1 MSGMGNNK
9 LIGFAVIGLAILN
22 IALLTFIWFN
32 SGSKKRPRPNKEGM
46 VFLEQ
51 QLNLSSEQQT
61 KLEELRKSHF
71 DKMEGLT
78 QASREARKA
87 LHDLWG
93 KEVTEAEVKSLT
105 MKIGDLQSQIERAT
119 FYHFADMRKLFDEDQ
134 AKQFDELIKDVLKR
148 GERRGPMPGG
158 MPPNQG
164 KPGGPPP
171 RKPGR

>member
-1 MSGMGNNK
+1 MSGMGKNK
-9 LIGFAVIGLAILN
+9 LVGLTVIGLAILN

-32 SGSKKRPRPNKEGM
+32 SGSKKRTRPNREGM

-61 KLEELRKSHF
+61 KLEELRNSHF
-71 DKMEGLT
+71 KKMEGLT
-78 QASREARKA
+78 HASREARKE

-93 KEVTEAEVKSLT
+93 KEVTEAEIKSLT
-105 MKIGDLQSQIERAT
+105 MKIGDFQSQIEKAT
-119 FYHFADMRKLFDEDQ
+119 FYHFADMRKIFTEDQ
-134 AKQFDELIKDVLKR
+134 AKEFDELIKDVLRR

-158 MPPNQG
+158 VPPNDG
-164 KPGGPPP
+164 KPGGKPP